1 MGSTMRCSKNHIQHL
16 SCGDN
21 AYLFAAL
28 LLEMADYLAYGMTA
42 FRIGKHIPIP
52 FQSRHSAIYF
62 GIFSTSTTRPLM
74 TKLSSG
80 VRKIG

>member
-1 MGSTMRCSKNHIQHL
+1 MDSKRESTLETKFL
-16 SCGDN
+16 P
-21 AYLFAAL
+21 AAL
-28 LLEMADYLAYGMTA
+28 ILLPKYTPLRFSVNRRNKKPALSGWKL
-42 FRIGKHIPIP
+42 GCH
-52 FQSRHSAIYF
+52 YF